1 MHTSAERH
9 DYANSNASQRRVLE
23 YHPDSNQ
30 ADANRC
36 CFFSFNFS
44 MRPRAAV
51 SRKRQARG
59 TNERLWPSA
68 NSCLA
73 FHSGD
78 VAPRLYLFRTNTSRP
93 TALCNSHRRVPV
105 RLSHYAELACK
116 FLRARTAID
125 DRFPTVIRASA

>member
-1 MHTSAERH
+1 MVFGRMHTSAGRR

-59 TNERLWPSA
+59 TNERTNESGRLPTLAWRFTPETLLHACIYFARTPADRPLCVIRIDVYLSAFRITPSSPV
-68 NSCLA
+68 NSCG
-73 FHSGD
+73 H
-78 VAPRLYLFRTNTSRP
+78 APP
-93 TALCNSHRRVPV
+93 
-105 RLSHYAELACK
+105 
-116 FLRARTAID
+116 
-125 DRFPTVIRASA
+125 